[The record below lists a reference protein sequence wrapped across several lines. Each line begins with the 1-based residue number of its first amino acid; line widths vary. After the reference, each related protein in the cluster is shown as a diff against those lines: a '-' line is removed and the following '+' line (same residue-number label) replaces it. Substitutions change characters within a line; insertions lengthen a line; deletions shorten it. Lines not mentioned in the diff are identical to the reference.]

1 MALRLYTRE
10 ELIDKFGWEE
20 YVVFALMLGVSAAIG
35 IYFWWRGQKNNAEFL
50 MGGRSMGTLPM
61 SMSLLARYHP
71 PNVSLLFNRF
81 LRYLRKNR
89 KIKIKTRI
97 LKRMGTFIFL

>member
-20 YVVFALMLGVSAAIG
+20 YFVFALMLCVSAAIG

-61 SMSLLARYHP
+61 SMSLLARYMRCAP
-71 PNVSLLFNRF
+71 TNKCIPTFNQFIAKKNKKGILSL
-81 LRYLRKNR
+81 
-89 KIKIKTRI
+89 IC
-97 LKRMGTFIFL
+97 GV